1 MHLQA
6 FLLIVVSLSC
16 GSLPQGDVDLP
27 RAICASFGMITAWWL
42 LCHIAARTT
51 ANYVLADQ
59 IEPLDGA
66 RYLEKQLD
74 IFRWLGLG
82 VVVMC
87 LGGFG
92 LARGIDSVP
101 ILADS
106 MLLQSLALLMP
117 AVLLAAASWS
127 AEHRYGVRMQ
137 YVDSGIGEHWR
148 AITGAF
154 RSGMAW
160 LILPIC
166 FLLAL
171 ADLVGQL
178 PIQTGTANTIMAI
191 TSLMFLCAGLP
202 WIVSRLFKTEPLD
215 CVTNAWITSLLE
227 HAGLRRT
234 KVARWNTN
242 GRAFNAV
249 IIGFMPPIRT
259 MLISDRLQDE
269 LSREQV
275 AMVVLHEAAHLRR
288 RHVPLRMLAILPA
301 WGFGAVVTHVAG
313 DANWAMAAGSAAGL
327 LMTLIV
333 LRMVAYRTEL
343 DADLQACRMAVEIAP
358 SVDDVPMTYDA
369 AASTLGAALLRVTEE
384 QPQNR
389 RRTWLH
395 PGVDKRIEFMR
406 RDCQAEMKNSTA
418 AGTIANPA

>member
-1 MHLQA
+1 MHLQS

-27 RAICASFGMITAWWL
+27 RAIGASMGMITAWWL

-59 IEPLDGA
+59 IEPLEGA

-82 VVVMC
+82 VIVMC

-101 ILADS
+101 ILTDS
-106 MLLQSLALLMP
+106 MLLQSIALLTP

-127 AEHRYGVRMQ
+127 AEHRYGVRMG
-137 YVDSGIGEHWR
+137 YVDSGIGEHWS
-148 AITGAF
+148 AISGAF

-160 LILPIC
+160 LIVPIG
-166 FLLAL
+166 FLLGV
-171 ADLVGQL
+171 ADFVGQL
-178 PIQTGTANTIMAI
+178 PIQTGTANSILAI
-191 TSLMFLCAGLP
+191 TSLLFLCAGLP
-202 WIVSRLFKTEPLD
+202 WIVSRLFKTEALD
-215 CVTNAWITSLLE
+215 TATNEWVTSLLE
-227 HAGLRRT
+227 NSGLRRT
-234 KVARWNTN
+234 KVARWNTS

-249 IIGFMPPIRT
+249 IIGFLPPIRT

-269 LSREQV
+269 LSRTQI

-301 WGFGAVVTHVAG
+301 WGFGALVTHVAG
-313 DANWAMAAGSAAGL
+313 EASWATAAGSAAGL

-343 DADLQACRMAVEIAP
+343 DADLQACRMAVAIAP
-358 SVDDVPMTYDA
+358 LVDDVPTTYDDA
-369 AASTLGAALLRVTEE
+369 ATTLGLALLRVTEE
-384 QPQNR
+384 HPQNR

-395 PGVDKRIEFMR
+395 PGVDERIEFMR
-406 RDCQAEMKNSTA
+406 RNCQAEIKNSTT